1 MFVSKNSFLINAL
14 KALINISLNIIYNQT
29 DRLKCTTSVA
39 EERLLVLDSE
49 APYEESM
56 ATTC

>member
-1 MFVSKNSFLINAL
+1 METANDNPPCNGNA
-14 KALINISLNIIYNQT
+14 
-29 DRLKCTTSVA
+29 DWLKCTTSVA
-39 EERLLVLDSE
+39 EERLLILDSE